1 MTTFSNTKLGCEN
14 EWVTK
19 IYLLNIVNSCKK
31 QVVCHVSLRIKVINF
46 VLNILD
52 SLVFIYS
59 LHFQFVIYL
68 QFKDYEKDMLVEEF
82 FPFLFWEKGYF
93 DAVLDW
99 ICKNRFTL
107 TNPKWGRPKEM

>member
-1 MTTFSNTKLGCEN
+1 MTTFSNTKLGCQSVIAYLSEN
-14 EWVTK
+14 EWITK
-19 IYLLNIVNSCKK
+19 IYI
-31 QVVCHVSLRIKVINF
+31 
-46 VLNILD
+46 LNILD

-68 QFKDYEKDMLVEEF
+68 HFKDYEKDMLVEEF